1 MLKKVKNKHQQI
13 LAFLLLITYLFIVL
27 NIFVVILPTAYAKAS
42 SKNKITPPLFNEE
55 SLLRD
60 QLNTDNDNENYF
72 GLANDNPPEPTNPS
86 YREYNLSSLTQKD
99 LTIKLVGGSN
109 LNGQDINL
117 PHITAKDLDDLKISD
132 ITIDDS
138 SKLKSEDLT
147 NLTYDSKKHELSISL
162 KDATLMK
169 TNGAGTQLILNIKSN
184 NDSDKAVIGIWRNY
198 VTHPYFELNTGNNM
212 YLQYMLNNDSTYTG
226 TDPSM
231 ILNSAI
237 PNYRIRDG
245 SSIIDTMYYGK
256 HIADWYFI
264 SNLFIGNSDD
274 HPIGDKNNLLTP
286 FDHIYVGSDPKSK
299 KILFQY
305 DTAPTISSNTVRIR
319 VMGALVPTINDQ
331 QVSVKQK
338 IINYT
343 TTANG
348 KLYKLSNI
356 WLYR

>member
-1 MLKKVKNKHQQI
+1 
-13 LAFLLLITYLFIVL
+13 
-27 NIFVVILPTAYAKAS
+27 
-42 SKNKITPPLFNEE
+42 
-55 SLLRD
+55 
-60 QLNTDNDNENYF
+60 
-72 GLANDNPPEPTNPS
+72 

-147 NLTYDSKKHELSISL
+147 NLTYDSTKHELSISL

-169 TNGAGTQLILNIKSN
+169 TNGAGTQLILNIKSK
-184 NDSDKAVIGIWRNY
+184 DGTKQDKAVIGIWRNY

-237 PNYRIRDG
+237 PNYR
-245 SSIIDTMYYGK
+245 
-256 HIADWYFI
+256 
-264 SNLFIGNSDD
+264 
-274 HPIGDKNNLLTP
+274 
-286 FDHIYVGSDPKSK
+286 
-299 KILFQY
+299 
-305 DTAPTISSNTVRIR
+305 
-319 VMGALVPTINDQ
+319 
-331 QVSVKQK
+331 
-338 IINYT
+338 
-343 TTANG
+343 
-348 KLYKLSNI
+348 
-356 WLYR
+356 